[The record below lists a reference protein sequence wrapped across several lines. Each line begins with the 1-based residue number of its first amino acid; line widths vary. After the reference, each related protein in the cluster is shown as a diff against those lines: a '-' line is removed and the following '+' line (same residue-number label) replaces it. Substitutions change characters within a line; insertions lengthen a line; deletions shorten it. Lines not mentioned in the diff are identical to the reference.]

1 VPETLATILKY
12 GYQSLFVLLFMEAIG
27 LPVPGAIVL
36 LAAGAAAAT
45 GVLQPGRSLLIAVV
59 AMMMGDT
66 LLYVIGRKTG
76 WALLSVLCRLSLDP
90 ENCILRSAESFY
102 QRGRTALVVAKFLPG
117 INTMAPPLSGSMRMR
132 PLTFLSLDLCGA
144 TLYTSA
150 FWGTG
155 FLFSEVLKKIVVGIR
170 AFGAVVESV
179 IVVAVILYIAYRL
192 YVYLKQRTL
201 GVAPQLHVST
211 LAALANA
218 PNPPPMI
225 IADVRS
231 HGYYDK
237 GALRI
242 KGSVR
247 LDPNALP
254 ALLPTLPKEK
264 KIYLYCT

>member
-1 VPETLATILKY
+1 MPESLATLLKY
-12 GYQSLFVLLFMEAIG
+12 GYPSLFVLLFMEAIG

-36 LAAGAAAAT
+36 LTAGAAAAT
-45 GVLQPGRSLLIAVV
+45 GVLHVGTSLLIAVM
-59 AMMMGDT
+59 AMLVGDT
-66 LLYVIGRKTG
+66 LLYVIGWKTG
-76 WALLSVLCRLSLDP
+76 WAFLGVLCRLSLDP
-90 ENCILRSAESFY
+90 ESCILRSSESFY
-102 QRGRTALVVAKFLPG
+102 QRGRAALVVAKFLPG

-144 TLYTSA
+144 ALYISA

-155 FLFSEVLKKIVVGIR
+155 FLFSEVLKKIVVGIQ
-170 AFGAVVESV
+170 AFGAILERV
-179 IVVAVILYIAYRL
+179 IVAALIFYIGYRL
-192 YVYLKQRTL
+192 YVHLKQRKL
-201 GVAPQLHVST
+201 GFAPHLHVST

-231 HGYYDK
+231 HGYYDR

-242 KGSVR
+242 KGSIR